1 MPCFGTQGYFLET
14 CPKMRYKA
22 DFHPSELLCMG
33 TYAWVP
39 LPIALPAL
47 KADSHCAIGLVSFC
61 AVCTIAAER
70 STPCLLKPR
79 HLSLSLSGQNK
90 LPGECMQRWESP

>member
-1 MPCFGTQGYFLET
+1 MQGYFLET

-22 DFHPSELLCMG
+22 DFHPSELLCMR

-61 AVCTIAAER
+61 FTCLNAPGSRV
-70 STPCLLKPR
+70 PCFVVSP
-79 HLSLSLSGQNK
+79 HFY
-90 LPGECMQRWESP
+90 LPALRLAPW